1 MSTIHK
7 NFVIGQVCQQRC
19 LNNEMRDLLLNRDDR
34 TQKRQVQVI
43 LCDVEES
50 NSFLRFCK

>member
-1 MSTIHK
+1 MSNIHK